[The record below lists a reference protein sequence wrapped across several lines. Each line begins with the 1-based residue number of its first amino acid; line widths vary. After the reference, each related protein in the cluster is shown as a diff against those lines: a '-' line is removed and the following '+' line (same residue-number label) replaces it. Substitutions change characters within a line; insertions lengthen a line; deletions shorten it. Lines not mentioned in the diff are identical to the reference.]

1 MRGLPAMKQLP
12 LALALHTPPRLDS
25 FITGANGLA
34 LAHLHEALAADGLP
48 TVPTYLWGT
57 AGSGKTHLLQSVHTA
72 LQGRGLRV
80 GWLDATIPRTPQQ
93 LEFDPLW
100 SAVLLDD
107 VDRYDAALQHTAF
120 NWFVNAST
128 PASGPPRW
136 VLAAGQLPVA
146 DLPLRE
152 DLRTRLGWGHILAL
166 QPLTD
171 AQSRLAL
178 QQAAHQRGLRLGD
191 EVIAYMQTRFARNT
205 GSLMALLAMLDDY
218 ALQTQR
224 AITIPLIKQML
235 NDHD

>member
-25 FITGANGLA
+25 FIAGANGLA
-34 LAHLHEALAADGLP
+34 LAHLHEALAAETLP
-48 TVPTYLWGT
+48 IVPTYFWGA
-57 AGSGKTHLLQSVHTA
+57 AGSGKTHLLQAVQTA
-72 LQGRGLRV
+72 LQSRGLRV
-80 GWLDATIPRTPQQ
+80 GWLDATTPCAPQQ
-93 LEFDPLW
+93 ALFDPQCC
-100 SAVLLDD
+100 AVLLDD
-107 VDRYDAALQHTAF
+107 VDQYNADQQHTAF

-136 VLAAGQLPVA
+136 VLAAGKLPVA

-152 DLRTRLGWGHILAL
+152 DLRTRLGWGPMLAL

-191 EVIAYMQTRFARNT
+191 EVITYMQTRFARNT